1 MRYQSVFWR
10 FDFIMNKAESYKK
23 AGVDLEKAHLLV
35 EIVKDKTK
43 KLTQKGVISSIGG
56 YAGLFSL
63 DTSCCRNPV
72 LVASTDGVGTKIKL
86 AILTNS
92 HRGIGIDLVAMCVN
106 DIITY
111 GARPL
116 FFLDYIAMGKF
127 KEELFNELI
136 EGITEGCE
144 ISQCAL
150 LGGETAEMPG
160 MYKEEEYDVAGF
172 VVGIVERDKIIDGS
186 EISIG
191 DVVVGISSSGLHSN
205 GFSLV
210 RKIILEEHK
219 ISLDSIPE
227 GFDKP
232 LGEILLTPTKIY
244 VPTIITLINKGI
256 KIKGIAHI
264 TGGGFYDNIPRILPK
279 NCKVV
284 LEKKAWEW
292 PVIFKYIQA
301 LGKIPEEE
309 MYHVFNCGI
318 GMVLIIDKNSVE
330 DTITFLQA
338 LEERGY
344 ILGFVEKLQ
353 EGENQVQLV

>member
-1 MRYQSVFWR
+1 MS
-10 FDFIMNKAESYKK
+10 KAESYKR
-23 AGVDLEKAHLLV
+23 AGVDLEKANLLV

-43 KLTQKGVISSIGG
+43 KLSQKGVISSIGG
-56 YAGLFSL
+56 FAGLFSL
-63 DTSCCRNPV
+63 DTSCCKNPV

-86 AILTNS
+86 AIMANS
-92 HRGIGIDLVAMCVN
+92 HKGIGIDLVAMCVN
-106 DIITY
+106 DIITC

-127 KEELFNELI
+127 KEEIFNELI

-160 MYKEEEYDVAGF
+160 MYKEEDYDVAGF
-172 VVGIVERDKIIDGS
+172 VVGIVDRDKIIDGS

-191 DVVVGISSSGLHSN
+191 DTLIGLASKGLHSN

-210 RKIILEEHK
+210 RKILFEDHKLSLEY
-219 ISLDSIPE
+219 IPE
-227 GFDKP
+227 ELERP

-244 VPTIITLINKGI
+244 VPILLTLLNKAV

-279 NCKVV
+279 NCKAIID
-284 LEKKAWEW
+284 KKAWEW
-292 PVIFKYIQA
+292 PAIFKYIQN
-301 LGKIPEEE
+301 LGKISEEE
-309 MYHVFNCGI
+309 MYQVFNCGI
-318 GMVLIIDKNSVE
+318 GMVLIVDKNSVE
-330 DTITFLQA
+330 DTLTFINA
-338 LEERGY
+338 LNEKGY
-344 ILGFVEKLQ
+344 VLGTIEKSQ
-353 EGENQVQLV
+353 ESENNQVQLV